1 MSLFEESGRT
11 EYKLNLQSGLT
22 SAKTQY
28 AAGDEVTVCFGIIA
42 TDTDYTFVID
52 PEDVKFTQGYDST
65 RGYVITFVMPAH
77 DVTLSVI
84 SRNTM
89 VNQQNNRWF
98 K

>member
-1 MSLFEESGRT
+1 MSLSESNARA
-11 EYKLNLQSGLT
+11 EYTVDLEGGLT
-22 SAKTQY
+22 SARTQY
-28 AAGDEVTVCFGIIA
+28 AAGAEVTVYFDLIA
-42 TDTDYTFVID
+42 TDTDYTFAID
-52 PEDVKFTQGYDST
+52 PEDVKLTQGYDST